1 MTENG
6 INVYFVRH
14 GQTYFNY
21 LGRYQGWSD
30 IDLTDKG
37 IEDGKNA
44 GKRLASIHFKAAFS
58 SDLSRAYR
66 TGQLILNENEAASAD
81 LIRDSDFREVFFGS
95 AEGLKNDQVIELLN
109 QNGSKDTALPQI
121 GYNDLIKKYGFNG
134 LLDIFKEY
142 DPNSFAENAAEFNA
156 RLDHGLNMIRQ
167 NFNDG
172 DNVLIATH
180 GSFMRA
186 LADRFSDDK
195 ELASKRIYNG
205 AVSKLIFETKKDG
218 KVKIAAWNDID
229 TFWG

>member
-66 TGQLILNENEAASAD
+66 TGQLILMKRSCLSR

-95 AEGLKNDQVIELLN
+95 AEGLK
-109 QNGSKDTALPQI
+109 
-121 GYNDLIKKYGFNG
+121 
-134 LLDIFKEY
+134 
-142 DPNSFAENAAEFNA
+142 
-156 RLDHGLNMIRQ
+156 
-167 NFNDG
+167 
-172 DNVLIATH
+172 
-180 GSFMRA
+180 
-186 LADRFSDDK
+186 
-195 ELASKRIYNG
+195 
-205 AVSKLIFETKKDG
+205 
-218 KVKIAAWNDID
+218 
-229 TFWG
+229 